1 LQILTCE
8 PGPDAKPRQ
17 EIIVPK
23 GLNRDESSEME
34 EVAIS
39 PGKKEMLS
47 SLRVDSSSS
56 LEGEGVL
63 IVEGRKRTVIF
74 VEGGAREEREVRIA
88 VPSSPAP
95 RTRMLELKGVIFDD
109 MVELIMAL
117 NKMISER
124 FWVFIVGRWRF

>member
-1 LQILTCE
+1 
-8 PGPDAKPRQ
+8 
-17 EIIVPK
+17 VSK

-47 SLRVDSSSS
+47 SLRVDSSSC

-63 IVEGRKRTVIF
+63 IVEGRKSTVIF

-95 RTRMLELKGVIFDD
+95 RTRMLEFECVIFDD
-109 MVELIMAL
+109 MVEFVMAL
-117 NKMISER
+117 NQMNSEIWGNLLSKMAVLAISLKMQDL
-124 FWVFIVGRWRF
+124 